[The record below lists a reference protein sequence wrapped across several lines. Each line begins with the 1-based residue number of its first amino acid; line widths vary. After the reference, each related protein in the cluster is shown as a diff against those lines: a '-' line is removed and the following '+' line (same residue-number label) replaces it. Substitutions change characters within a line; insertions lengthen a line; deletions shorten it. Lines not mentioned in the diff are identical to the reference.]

1 MLRAGAGLSEASGVS
16 PALVQ
21 ADALAL
27 PLASE
32 SFDLAFSAL
41 GAIPFVP
48 DLELLHIQVHRV
60 LKPGGRWVFAT
71 SHPIRCA
78 FHDVPTE
85 AGSTANISYFDRTH
99 YSAR

>member
-27 PLASE
+27 PLTSE
-32 SFDLAFSAL
+32 SLDLAFSAF

-48 DLELLHIQVHRV
+48 DLELLHKHVHRA
-60 LKPGGRWVFAT
+60 LKPGGRSVFAT
-71 SHPIRCA
+71 SHPIRWA
-78 FHDVPTE
+78 FPDVPTE
-85 AGSTANISYFDRTH
+85 AGLPANVSHFDTRP
-99 YSAR
+99 Y